1 MFYFRYERKI
11 RGQERETWE
20 TLETWCSNEQHK
32 SQYVA
37 ALLFV
42 FIRLTQFWFQ
52 SFRPWPCINQ
62 FFCVAWCLGP
72 GYQFQK
78 MMVPRRTVKYIKE
91 WPWFSTLFFIFFLF
105 WNSSS
110 IFKTK
115 QNSQSLNVLKIS
127 TPIIF
132 LCVFKSLLHRM
143 TAANY
148 RYAKN
153 IMTCL
158 PDFYFFVPGKIINF
172 INLFA

>member
-42 FIRLTQFWFQ
+42 FIGLTQFWFQ

-62 FFCVAWCLGP
+62 FFLCCMMSGTRLSVSKDDGP
-72 GYQFQK
+72 IENSKIYKRMAMILNVVF
-78 MMVPRRTVKYIKE
+78 Y
-91 WPWFSTLFFIFFLF
+91 FFLF

-127 TPIIF
+127 TPIFF

-153 IMTCL
+153 KMTCL

>member
-78 MMVPRRTVKYIKE
+78 MMVPWRTVKYIKE
-91 WPWFSTLFFIFFLF
+91 WPWFSTLFFIFFILELF
-105 WNSSS
+105 FN
-110 IFKTK
+110 IQNKTK
-115 QNSQSLNVLKIS
+115 FPVLKCTENLYS
-127 TPIIF
+127 NIF

-153 IMTCL
+153 KMTCL